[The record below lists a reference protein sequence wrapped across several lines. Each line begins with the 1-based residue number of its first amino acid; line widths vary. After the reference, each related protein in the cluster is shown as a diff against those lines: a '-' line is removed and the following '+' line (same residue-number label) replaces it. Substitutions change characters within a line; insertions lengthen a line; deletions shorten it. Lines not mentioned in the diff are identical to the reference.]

1 MAHLYVI
8 ALPNE
13 MRCHR
18 MSYLW
23 LLDEILLSAK
33 LYVPV
38 CSPGPVSYGRMTLC
52 NMFNFEP
59 TYVLYTNGHIFD
71 SLSEYKM
78 LI

>member
-13 MRCHR
+13 MLCHR

-23 LLDEILLSAK
+23 LLDEILLSAN
-33 LYVPV
+33 LCVPV
-38 CSPGPVSYGRMTLC
+38 CSPSISYGRMTLC
-52 NMFNFEP
+52 NKFNYEQI
-59 TYVLYTNGHIFD
+59 YVLYTDGIRFD

-78 LI
+78 